1 MVSSANS
8 ASVDLL
14 GTVDL
19 LHRYVE
25 KALCEGVFDEVRD
38 RERRRLW
45 TLERLA
51 EFWIAVILRAPASLT
66 QALSEGMGGGGHYPA
81 VEGTRQGFFERCRTL
96 SPVFFSTLFE
106 RFCGLVTKNEPA
118 RFASHESTLLGRFGH
133 IFLLDGS
140 SLDRVA
146 RRLKALREDRRIPL
160 AGSIAAAYDL
170 GLGAPTA
177 IAFERTPQGK
187 ELPMARALLAKLPPG
202 SLCVGDRLYGI
213 PKFFEAL
220 SNAGLWGLCRRS
232 RLTNLE
238 RVEQLSVTS
247 KGDERIEDW
256 LVDYGTNPRTKGQRL
271 RYIRWTDGRRSRE
284 VLTNVLDPA
293 RLSAADALRL
303 YEERWS
309 VERMFYDL
317 KEVLNLHRFY
327 AANTNAVAMQLYA
340 AAMVY
345 VAMRVAQGRIAE
357 EAKIEPE
364 AISPK
369 RLFPKVAA
377 ASSSL
382 TNSELA
388 FEATCQVNPH
398 VTLKKPDWRQ
408 FPFTRARVVD
418 ILRETRDLHRR
429 RRPRCPAA
437 ERCRPLPRPPRR
449 PTD

>member
-25 KALCEGVFDEVRD
+25 KALCEEVFDEVRD
-38 RERRRLW
+38 RERRRVW
-45 TLERLA
+45 TLERLS

-66 QALSEGMGGGGHYPA
+66 QALSEGMGGGGHFPS

-106 RFCGLVTKNEPA
+106 RFCSLVTKSEPA
-118 RFASHESTLLGRFGH
+118 RFASQESVLIRRFGH

-202 SLCVGDRLYGI
+202 SLCIGDRLYGI

-232 RLTNLE
+232 RITNLE
-238 RVEQLSVTS
+238 RVKRLSVTS
-247 KGDERIEDW
+247 HGDERIEDW
-256 LVDYGTNPRTKGQRL
+256 LVDYGTGVNTTTQRL

-327 AANTNAVAMQLYA
+327 AANTNAVAMQVYA

-345 VAMRVAQGRIAE
+345 VAMRVAQGRIAQE
-357 EAKIEPE
+357 VNIEPE

-408 FPFTRARVVD
+408 FPFTRARVVE
-418 ILRETRDLHRR
+418 ILRETRDKHRR

-449 PTD
+449 PTA

>member
-1 MVSSANS
+1 MNSSAKS

-19 LHRYVE
+19 LHRHLE
-25 KALCEGVFDEVRD
+25 TALCEAVFDEVRD
-38 RERRRLW
+38 RERRRVW

-66 QALSEGMGGGGHYPA
+66 QALSEGMGGGGHYPS

-96 SPVFFSTLFE
+96 SPIFFSTLYE
-106 RFCGLVTKNEPA
+106 RFCELVTKNEPA
-118 RFASHESTLLGRFGH
+118 RFASQESALIRRFGH

-140 SLDRVA
+140 TLDRVA

-177 IAFERTPQGK
+177 IEFERTPQGK
-187 ELPMARALLAKLPPG
+187 ELPMARTLLAKLPSG
-202 SLCVGDRLYGI
+202 SICIGDRLYGI

-220 SNAGLWGLCRRS
+220 SNAGLWGLSRRS
-232 RLTNLE
+232 RITNLVRIE
-238 RVEQLSVTS
+238 RLSVTS
-247 KGDERIEDW
+247 DGDGRIEDW
-256 LVDYGTNPRTKGQRL
+256 VVDYGTGPRTKGQRL
-271 RYIRWTDGRRSRE
+271 RFIRWTDGRRSRE
-284 VLTNVLDPA
+284 VLTNVLDPSL
-293 RLSAADALRL
+293 LSAADALRL
-303 YEERWS
+303 YKERWS

-317 KEVLNLHRFY
+317 KEVLNLNRFY
-327 AANTNAVAMQLYA
+327 AANTNAVAMQVYA

-345 VAMRVAQGRIAE
+345 VAMRVAQGRIAA
-357 EAKIEPE
+357 EANIEPE

-377 ASSSL
+377 ASASL

-388 FEATCQVNPH
+388 FEATCQVNPN

-408 FPFTRARVVD
+408 FPFTTARVVD
-418 ILRETRDLHRR
+418 ILRETRDKHRR

-449 PTD
+449 PSG